1 MIRVGVVVYPGFQLL
16 TLAVVSVF
24 EYANMSL
31 DAPLYAHTLLSEHGG
46 PVASSCGVE
55 VASVPFSNARF
66 DTVLVVGD
74 TVVTE
79 GSPALLGFLS
89 KSARRSRRLGGACT
103 GAFNLAQAGLLDGKR
118 ATTHWAH
125 VVKMRRDHP
134 QVRLEEDS
142 IFVQDGSV
150 WTSAGATACIDL
162 GLALVEEDC
171 GADIAKRVAKR
182 MVVYHR
188 RTGGQSQ
195 HSALLEM
202 RPRTDRIQKALT
214 YAKSHLKNELS
225 VEELAEAAHLSP
237 RQFGR
242 VFREET
248 GQTPAK
254 AIERLRTEAARL
266 MIESQHLPI
275 ETVARDTGFGDPDRM
290 RRAFLRAYGQPP
302 QVIRRANRADA
313 RRA

>member
-1 MIRVGVVVYPGFQLL
+1 MIRVAVVVYPGFQLL

-31 DAPLYAHTLLSEHGG
+31 PQPLYAHTLLSEHGG
-46 PVASSCGVE
+46 PVRSSCGVE
-55 VASVPFSNARF
+55 VGTQPFANARY

-74 TVVTE
+74 TVVTP
-79 GSPALLGFLS
+79 GSPALLGFLRR
-89 KSARRSRRLGGACT
+89 SARRSRRLGAACT

-125 VVKMRRDHP
+125 VTKMRRDHP
-134 QVRLEEDS
+134 HVHLEEDS
-142 IFVQDGSV
+142 IFVRDGAV

-162 GLALVEEDC
+162 GLALVEEDA
-171 GADIAKRVAKR
+171 GADVAKLVAKR

-195 HSALLEM
+195 HSALLELL
-202 RPRTDRIQKALT
+202 PRTDRIQKALT
-214 YAKSHLKNELS
+214 YAKSHLKSELS
-225 VEELAEAAHLSP
+225 VEELAEAASLSA

-254 AIERLRTEAARL
+254 AVERLRTEAARL
-266 MIESQHLPI
+266 MIESQNLSI
-275 ETVARDTGFGDPDRM
+275 ETVARETGFGDPDRM

-302 QVIRRANRADA
+302 QVIRRANRGDTKQA
-313 RRA
+313 

>member
-1 MIRVGVVVYPGFQLL
+1 MIRVGVAIYPGFQLL

-31 DAPLYAHTLLSEHGG
+31 DEPRYAHTLLSEHGG
-46 PVASSCGVE
+46 PVRSSCGVE
-55 VASVPFSNARF
+55 VGTVPFGNARY

-79 GSPALLGFLS
+79 GSLALLGFLR
-89 KSARRSRRLGGACT
+89 KSARRARRLGAACT

-134 QVRLEEDS
+134 EVLLEEDS
-142 IFVQDGSV
+142 IFVHDDGV

-162 GLALVEEDC
+162 GLALVEQDC
-171 GADIAKRVAKR
+171 GADVAKLVAKR

-195 HSALLEM
+195 HSALLEL

-214 YAKSHLKNELS
+214 YAKSHLTNELS
-225 VEELAEAAHLSP
+225 LEELAEAANLSP

-254 AIERLRTEAARL
+254 AIERLRTETARL
-266 MIESQHLPI
+266 MIESQLLPI

-302 QVIRRANRADA
+302 QVIRRANRSEA

>member
-1 MIRVGVVVYPGFQLL
+1 MLRVGVVVYPGFQLL
-16 TLAVVSVF
+16 TLAIVSVF

-31 DAPLYAHTLLSEHGG
+31 PQPLYAHTLLSEHGG
-46 PVASSCGVE
+46 PVVSSCGVA
-55 VASVPFSNARF
+55 VGTAPFGKARY

-74 TVVTE
+74 TVVSE
-79 GSPALLGFLS
+79 GSPAMLAFLRR
-89 KSARRSRRLGGACT
+89 SARRARRLGAACT
-103 GAFNLAQAGLLDGKR
+103 GAFNLAQAGLLEGRR

-125 VVKMRRDHP
+125 VAKMRRDHP
-134 QVRLEEDS
+134 GVQLQEDS

-150 WTSAGATACIDL
+150 WTSAGASACIDL
-162 GLALVEEDC
+162 GLAFVEEDA
-171 GADIAKRVAKR
+171 GPDVAKLVAKR

-195 HSALLEM
+195 HSALLELQ
-202 RPRTDRIQKALT
+202 PRTDRIQKALSH
-214 YAKSHLKNELS
+214 AKSHLAHALS
-225 VEELAEAAHLSP
+225 VEELAEAASLSP

-254 AIERLRTEAARL
+254 AVERLRTEAARL
-266 MIESQHLPI
+266 MLESQHLPI
-275 ETVARDTGFGDPDRM
+275 ETVARETGFGDADRM

-302 QVIRRANRADA
+302 QVIRRANRAA
-313 RRA
+313 AGRA

>member
-1 MIRVGVVVYPGFQLL
+1 MIRVGVVIYPGFQLL
-16 TLAVVSVF
+16 TLAVISVF

-31 DAPLYAHTLLSEHGG
+31 EEPLYAHTLLSEEGG

-55 VASVPFSNARF
+55 VGTVPFGNVRY

-74 TVVTE
+74 TVVTQ
-79 GSPALLGFLS
+79 GPPALLAFLR
-89 KSARRSRRLGGACT
+89 KSARRSRRMGAACT
-103 GAFNLAQAGLLDGKR
+103 GAFNLAQAGLLNGKR

-125 VVKMRRDHP
+125 VAKMQRDHP
-134 QVRLEEDS
+134 EVKLEEDS

-171 GADIAKRVAKR
+171 CADIAKFVAKR

-195 HSALLEM
+195 HSALLELL
-202 RPRTDRIQKALT
+202 PRTDRIQKALT
-214 YAKSHLKNELS
+214 YAKSHLTNELS
-225 VEELAEAAHLSP
+225 VEELAEAVHLSP

-266 MIESQHLPI
+266 MIESQLLPI

-302 QVIRRANRADA
+302 QVIRRANRTEV